1 MNRIIK
7 IIKLY
12 YASLFRVQI
21 YFCAAILALHL
32 VISVAVIKLTGA
44 PGPAGVG
51 DIITLIYML
60 ILGLLF
66 FTPGFKYVLSQG
78 ISRRTFFTACLLC
91 LFSLALVMTVL
102 VTLSYLLNLK
112 FANVWEIYE
121 LIYRQQNIAG
131 MIAWEFAA
139 ALFTGMLGWFIC
151 LVYYV
156 SSRTVKYVVSI
167 TPFVIAPFIVLGD
180 ALSGGKIGPAL
191 LSFLQTVSGFSHTS
205 PNPYIGMTT
214 FLVLAVLLC
223 GPVFLLLRR
232 AQSNE

>member
-1 MNRIIK
+1 MNLSTGSRISPNDSLGICCCTV
-7 IIKLY
+7 Y
-12 YASLFRVQI
+12 RYA
-21 YFCAAILALHL
+21 
-32 VISVAVIKLTGA
+32 
-44 PGPAGVG
+44 
-51 DIITLIYML
+51 
-60 ILGLLF
+60 
-66 FTPGFKYVLSQG
+66 
-78 ISRRTFFTACLLC
+78 
-91 LFSLALVMTVL
+91 
-102 VTLSYLLNLK
+102 
-112 FANVWEIYE
+112 
-121 LIYRQQNIAG
+121 
-131 MIAWEFAA
+131 
-139 ALFTGMLGWFIC
+139 GWFIC